1 MITQQR
7 KKGPNANQ
15 ESMNAM
21 LAHGNGMG
29 MMPYGMG
36 MPGMPNYPMMMN
48 GFLPRTSTFFY

>member
-1 MITQQR
+1 
-7 KKGPNANQ
+7 
-15 ESMNAM
+15 MNAM

-48 GFLPRTSTFFY
+48 GFVPRTSTFFY